1 MIKGQ
6 KKSPLSN
13 DDDFW
18 MTKAILDKSKTP
30 FFRLSPTGQ
39 VEYSNKAACESL
51 GYSKDELE
59 GLYPWDFD
67 PDFKAEYW
75 PEVWER
81 LQKHEIIHI
90 NSRHQRKDGTCFDV
104 EVTGHFISTDKEK
117 FSFTFVQDVT
127 ERKVIEAELRMTAAI
142 FNSQIGMV
150 VTDKDGGI
158 LKINEAFTQVTGYG
172 SEDAVGRNMSLLSSG
187 MQQPEFYD
195 GMWASI
201 VNKGSWQ
208 GEIWNRRKNGEAYP
222 QWLTVTAIK
231 DDKGQLNNY
240 VGTMMDITQRKIL
253 EEELQRLA
261 HYDALTDLPNRA
273 LLMERLNAGI
283 ASTKRNQSSLC
294 LMYIDL
300 DRFKEVNDNFGHSV
314 GDLLLTEVAIR
325 LRTCFKRGTDTIAR
339 LGGDEFIG
347 VLSNPKNPNEAFE
360 IAQNILKVL
369 SSPYSLKNNL
379 INISASIGIAFFPD
393 HALDADSLIKIADQA
408 LYAAKNR
415 GKNQYSTAND
425 YMKFI

>member
-1 MIKGQ
+1 LIKGQ

-39 VEYSNKAACESL
+39 VEYANKAACESL
-51 GYSKDELE
+51 KYSKDELE

-172 SEDAVGRNMSLLSSG
+172 SEDAVGRN
-187 MQQPEFYD
+187 Y
-195 GMWASI
+195 
-201 VNKGSWQ
+201 
-208 GEIWNRRKNGEAYP
+208 
-222 QWLTVTAIK
+222 
-231 DDKGQLNNY
+231 
-240 VGTMMDITQRKIL
+240 
-253 EEELQRLA
+253 
-261 HYDALTDLPNRA
+261 
-273 LLMERLNAGI
+273 
-283 ASTKRNQSSLC
+283 
-294 LMYIDL
+294 
-300 DRFKEVNDNFGHSV
+300 
-314 GDLLLTEVAIR
+314 
-325 LRTCFKRGTDTIAR
+325 
-339 LGGDEFIG
+339 EFI
-347 VLSNPKNPNEAFE
+347 
-360 IAQNILKVL
+360 
-369 SSPYSLKNNL
+369 
-379 INISASIGIAFFPD
+379 
-393 HALDADSLIKIADQA
+393 
-408 LYAAKNR
+408 
-415 GKNQYSTAND
+415 
-425 YMKFI
+425 KFWNATT